1 MEQGYLFDTVKNQPL
16 ASRLR
21 PVNLDEFVGQSH
33 LIGEGKVL
41 RKLIEN
47 PELLEKPLS
56 EPVEY

>member
-41 RKLIEN
+41 RKLIEC
-47 PELLEKPLS
+47 
-56 EPVEY
+56 Y